1 MLNSTIQAIALFP
14 FQTITY
20 KTEKKKKKLFYW
32 YQLYCLA
39 A

>member
-1 MLNSTIQAIALFP
+1 MLNSKIQAIALFP
-14 FQTITY
+14 FHTITY
-20 KTEKKKKKLFYW
+20 KTEDILKKLFYW